1 MRRSKEDTAATR
13 RSIVGTASVEFRRS
27 GIAETALSDIMASVG
42 LTHGGFY
49 RHFDSKDQL
58 AAEAFASAIG
68 SVVDRMAAAASRAP
82 AGEGF
87 DAIIESYLSGS
98 HRDRPATGC
107 PLGALGAEIA
117 RGDGATRHAATAGLD
132 HFVDVLAAQL
142 PEPQAPETRDRALG
156 AVSTMVGSLILSR
169 MVDDLDLSEGI
180 LRQAR
185 RRILG

>member
-1 MRRSKEDTAATR
+1 MRKSRSEAAETRRRIVETAA
-13 RSIVGTASVEFRRS
+13 VAFRGE
-27 GIAETALSDIMASVG
+27 GITGAGLSDVMAAAG

-107 PLGALGAEIA
+107 PLAALGGEIA